1 MCLRIICSRAVRA
14 VLFPFRVFGQEGFGL
29 RGFCSWALAIR
40 RAARRS
46 CRVTLP
52 VTLYKA
58 VTNTSVRVCA
68 ALYAMRMPRA
78 Y

>member
-40 RAARRS
+40 RA
-46 CRVTLP
+46 P
-52 VTLYKA
+52 F
-58 VTNTSVRVCA
+58 
-68 ALYAMRMPRA
+68 PR
-78 Y
+78 YDLRYRLRYIKP

>member
-40 RAARRS
+40 RAPFPRY
-46 CRVTLP
+46 VTGY
-52 VTLYKA
+52 VI
-58 VTNTSVRVCA
+58 
-68 ALYAMRMPRA
+68 
-78 Y
+78 